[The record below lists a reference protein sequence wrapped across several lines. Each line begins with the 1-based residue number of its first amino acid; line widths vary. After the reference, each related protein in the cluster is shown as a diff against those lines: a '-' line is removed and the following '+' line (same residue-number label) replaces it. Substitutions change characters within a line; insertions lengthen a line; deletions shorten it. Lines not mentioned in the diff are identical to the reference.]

1 MINLESLEPSGVTY
15 TLSQFLGWDFFA
27 ASKRKRALHFGIHI
41 NTYFEKV
48 YIFIDIHLHFLIKI
62 QTLCVFLSYE
72 HVGEVVVEVEKHK
85 SCQCGC
91 KIKEEVNILN
101 LFFVFPLSN
110 ITNFSGK
117 VNIFWESHKILWNLH
132 LTFDWHYLH
141 RPKVRWRFRKILWPS
156 HNIWTL
162 RCPTPQNK

>member
-1 MINLESLEPSGVTY
+1 MESFISLIPPLFSKPVSWLG
-15 TLSQFLGWDFFA
+15 LFLPLLTA
-27 ASKRKRALHFGIHI
+27 RQLYIYGIHI

-91 KIKEEVNILN
+91 KIKEEVNI
-101 LFFVFPLSN
+101 FCIFP
-110 ITNFSGK
+110 FSILQ
-117 VNIFWESHKILWNLH
+117 IFLVKFIYSEEATKFCEISTID
-132 LTFDWHYLH
+132 LT
-141 RPKVRWRFRKILWPS
+141 R
-156 HNIWTL
+156 T
-162 RCPTPQNK
+162 